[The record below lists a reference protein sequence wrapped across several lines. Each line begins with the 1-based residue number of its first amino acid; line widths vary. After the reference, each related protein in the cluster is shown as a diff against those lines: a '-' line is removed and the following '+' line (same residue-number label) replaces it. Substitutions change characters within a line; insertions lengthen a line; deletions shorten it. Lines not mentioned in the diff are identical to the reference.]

1 MSHFYGQMKGNRSE
15 VSRQG
20 TKDSG
25 MVAHI
30 RGYGIG
36 ARVECLVNAD
46 GLDEVRVYATA
57 GSDGAGEDRLLATL
71 TEGKTITRREAP
83 KVKVAAE

>member
-15 VSRQG
+15 VTRQG

-25 MVAHI
+25 MVAHL
-30 RGYGIG
+30 RGWGIG
-36 ARVECLVNAD
+36 ARVELIVNAD
-46 GLDEVRVYATA
+46 GLDEVRVYSTA
-57 GSDGAGEDRLLATL
+57 GSDGNGEDKLLATL
-71 TEGKTITRREAP
+71 TEGRTITRREAP